1 MIFQFRAFRGIG
13 GETPDQGHSLPLL
26 NEVK

>member
-1 MIFQFRAFRGIG
+1 MIFRFKAFRGIG
-13 GETPDQGHSLPLL
+13 GEAPDQGHSLTLL